1 MKFAKNLSN
10 FAFFVNFGKNPIF
23 LSSFPLFWTLPPF
36 LYTFFGS
43 LGVQK
48 RGTTGVSRIK
58 LSLLYKVVLYKNF
71 ILHVYCVVSN
81 PLPAS
86 KGHIQLVSIIFE
98 NMRVVVIRFF
108 SGRTTFFVSCN
119 HFRIDLG
126 GLKLFL
132 LLYNQPDLFRRS
144 LFF

>member
-1 MKFAKNLSN
+1 MFVQQFSRCHKYEIDKTAWTVVLCNQ
-10 FAFFVNFGKNPIF
+10 AFP
-23 LSSFPLFWTLPPF
+23 
-36 LYTFFGS
+36 S
-43 LGVQK
+43 LGSDF
-48 RGTTGVSRIK
+48 SRLLLKYRSK

-108 SGRTTFFVSCN
+108 SGRTIFFVSCN

-132 LLYNQPDLFRRS
+132 LLYNQPDFFRRS